1 MIKAVFM
8 DYTGTMVQEEG
19 KEIQEVVMRICKNS
33 DLHDPQEAVSYWWKQ
48 VKEYEESRYGDC
60 YLTEEEIVDEVL
72 TKLEDEFHLEDDL
85 EELHELF
92 REFWVHAP
100 LFPDVKGFHERCG
113 LPIYVITN
121 NGVQYV
127 KKSMQEKGL
136 HPAGII
142 SADMVR
148 AYKPHKEIFD
158 KALEI
163 SGCKPEEVVHI
174 GDSYMSDVQGA
185 LEAGIQPILVSREKT
200 REYPGVTVVRSLDEV
215 AEIR

>member
-1 MIKAVFM
+1 M
-8 DYTGTMVQEEG
+8 
-19 KEIQEVVMRICKNS
+19 
-33 DLHDPQEAVSYWWKQ
+33 
-48 VKEYEESRYGDC
+48 
-60 YLTEEEIVDEVL
+60 
-72 TKLEDEFHLEDDL
+72 
-85 EELHELF
+85 
-92 REFWVHAP
+92 
-100 LFPDVKGFHERCG
+100 KGFHERCG

-200 REYPGVTVVRSLDEV
+200 REYPGVTVVRTLN
-215 AEIR
+215 EIEL

>member
-1 MIKAVFM
+1 MIKAIFM

-19 KEIQEVVMRICKNS
+19 KEIKEVVMRICKNS
-33 DLHDPQEAVSYWWKQ
+33 DLHDPKAAVAYWWQQ
-48 VKEYEESRYGDC
+48 VKEYEENRYGDS
-60 YLTEEEIVDEVL
+60 YLTEEEIVDHVL
-72 TKLEDEFHLEDDL
+72 AKLVDNFHLEDDL
-85 EELHELF
+85 GELHGLF
-92 REFWVHAP
+92 RKFWVHAP
-100 LFPDVKGFHERCG
+100 LFPDVKGFYERCG

-127 KKSMQEKGL
+127 ERSMQEKGL
-136 HPAGII
+136 SPAGII

-158 KALEI
+158 KALEV

-185 LEAGIQPILVSREKT
+185 LAAGIQPILVSREKA
-200 REYPGVTVVRSLDEV
+200 REYPGVTVVRTLDEI
-215 AEIR
+215 EL